1 MFHILRI
8 IVITLGLFCS
18 PTGMYSLTSTSGDF
32 HQEVKVLKVDKNYRA
47 WQGVASDGTNIYITS
62 DRDENF
68 KLSNTISTY
77 TMDGSF
83 VTEKTNAYTETDQKG
98 LFMSFGDCYITDG
111 YLYATVYNFNSGPST
126 EERISRIVKYSL
138 PDLKQVDEFD
148 IGYGT
153 AESLAEY
160 NNTYW
165 VVYHDLNEIRQFDKD
180 FNLIKSYPLS
190 ENFGNDGGYQGIFFD
205 EDELYANLHG
215 ANKYGENYAQGLDH
229 YHFNGREFRFIERIK
244 PPTYGAGQGV
254 EKVGKLYLWAD
265 RPGNSIIVT
274 EKIKN

>member
-1 MFHILRI
+1 MFNILSV

-18 PTGMYSLTSTSGDF
+18 PTGMFSLTSGDF
-32 HQEVKVLKVDKNYRA
+32 YQEVKVLKVDKNYRA
-47 WQGVASDGTNIYITS
+47 WQGVASDGTHIYITS

-77 TMDGSF
+77 TMDGTF
-83 VTEKTNAYTETDQKG
+83 VTEKTNAYAETDQKG

-138 PDLKQVDEFD
+138 PGLNQVDEFN

-165 VVYHDLNEIRQFDKD
+165 IVYHDLNEIRQFDKD

-190 ENFGNDGGYQGIFFD
+190 GNFGTDGGYQGIFFD
-205 EDELYANLHG
+205 GDDLYANLHG
-215 ANKYGENYAQGLDH
+215 SNEYGKNYAQGLDH
-229 YHFNGREFRFIERIK
+229 YHFNGKEFKFIERIK
-244 PPTYGAGQGV
+244 PPTYGAGQGI
-254 EKVGKLYLWAD
+254 EKVGELYLWAD

-274 EKIKN
+274 KKNKN